1 LSESSF
7 NSQPPDAGTRFA
19 DRRAV
24 PRYPFIAA
32 VELFEPIG
40 RIRIAGR
47 TSEIGLNGCD
57 VDILNP
63 LPAKTVCQLRIE
75 RDRGTFETWG
85 RVVYIHPGIGMG
97 VAFFETAPE
106 QKATITDWIAELS
119 ALQTT

>member
-1 LSESSF
+1 LSDASF
-7 NSQPPDAGTRFA
+7 SSQPPDAGTRFA

-24 PRYPFIAA
+24 PRYPFVAA
-32 VELFEPIG
+32 IEMFEPIA

-47 TSEIGLNGCD
+47 TSEIGLNGCY

-63 LPAKTVCQLRIE
+63 LPEKTVCQIRIE
-75 RDRGTFETWG
+75 RDSETFETWG

-106 QKATITDWIAELS
+106 QRATISEWISKLS
-119 ALQTT
+119 TLQAT